1 MFFRIR
7 LFTFVTQKFK
17 NMNRR
22 LLQFLQAENITQ
34 SQFADILNVARG
46 SVSHIL
52 SGRNKPGYD
61 FIESLLL
68 HYPQLNLDWLLTG
81 KGKMYKDGSEEP
93 VIPLEDTL
101 FDVSQDV
108 ETVPGT
114 REISHI
120 LIFYKDN
127 TFQEF
132 HPAQ

>member
-1 MFFRIR
+1 MYFRIR
-7 LFTFVTQKFK
+7 FFTFVTQKFK

>member
-1 MFFRIR
+1 MP
-7 LFTFVTQKFK
+7 K
-17 NMNRR
+17 NKDKIV
-22 LLQFLQAENITQ
+22 AEGERWDR
-34 SQFADILNVARG
+34 F
-46 SVSHIL
+46 
-52 SGRNKPGYD
+52 
-61 FIESLLL
+61 
-68 HYPQLNLDWLLTG
+68 LDWLLTG

>member
-1 MFFRIR
+1 MFFRIS